1 MHLLHVARALE
12 KARDDSGR
20 ARIEVGFVIFGQGI
34 VGFVM
39 YAWSETFVMH
49 LVHVA
54 RALEEAMHLVHVAR
68 ALEEATSRNVDNLSC
83 GGMGVLSK
91 RPRGGCARA
100 LEETMDLV
108 HVARALEEATS
119 RNVDNL
125 SCGGMGVLSKRP
137 RGGCALE
144 RAEQNF
150 FTCSTIARV
159 PRRPWD
165 TKATMQRQPDRREQI
180 GRRRCCAL

>member
-1 MHLLHVARALE
+1 MHSLHLARELE
-12 KARDDSGR
+12 KARDDSGH
-20 ARIEVGFVIFGQGI
+20 AGIEVGFVIFGPSSPMSLQAQGI

-39 YAWSETFVMH
+39 YAWSETV
-49 LVHVA
+49 V
-54 RALEEAMHLVHVAR
+54 MHLVHVAR
-68 ALEEATSRNVDNLSC
+68 ALEEATSRNIGNLYC
-83 GGMGVLSK
+83 GGKGF
-91 RPRGGCARA
+91 
-100 LEETMDLV
+100 
-108 HVARALEEATS
+108 
-119 RNVDNL
+119 
-125 SCGGMGVLSKRP
+125 LSKRP

-180 GRRRCCAL
+180 GRKRCCAL